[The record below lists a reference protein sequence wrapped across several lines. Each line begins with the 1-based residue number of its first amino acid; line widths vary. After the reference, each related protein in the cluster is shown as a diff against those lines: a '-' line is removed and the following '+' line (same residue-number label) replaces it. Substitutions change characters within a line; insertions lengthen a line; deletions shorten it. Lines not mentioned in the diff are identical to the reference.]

1 MTVAK
6 VALAQLQGSATRE
19 HNIERAVGMV
29 PQAATSGA
37 GLICFPELANT
48 VYMPFENAE
57 HHFAAA
63 EPVTGPSVR
72 AMQEVAAE
80 NGVMVV
86 WPFFERAEG
95 RYFNAAAIL
104 GVDGQLVAQYR
115 KASIPTSGLFAEGSE
130 RYYFTPGDLPY
141 TVVDTPF
148 GYRFGVVIC
157 YERNLP
163 EPARCL
169 ALDGA
174 DLILVPT
181 ATVSVVRP
189 WWELLLRA
197 HAVQNIC
204 YVGGCNRVGPDLGG
218 APDAT
223 YFGGSALVD
232 PRGDV
237 VAQASDCDEQLLVA
251 DLDLGLLAE
260 QRKRWSFFADRR
272 PELYGAI
279 IRPRE
284 G

>member
-1 MTVAK
+1 MTVTK

-19 HNIERAVGMV
+19 RNIERAVGMV
-29 PQAATSGA
+29 REAAAAGA
-37 GLICFPELANT
+37 GLVCFPELANT

-57 HHFAAA
+57 RHFAAA
-63 EPVTGPSVR
+63 EPLGGESVR
-72 AMQEVAAE
+72 AMQAVAADT
-80 NGVMVV
+80 GAMVV
-86 WPFFERAEG
+86 WPFFERADE

-104 GVDGQLVAQYR
+104 GADGALVGRAR
-115 KASIPTSGLFAEGSE
+115 KASIPTSGLFDEGSE

-141 TVVDTPF
+141 TVWDTPF

-169 ALDGA
+169 ALGGA

-197 HAVQNIC
+197 HAVHNIC
-204 YVGGCNRVGPDLGG
+204 YVAGCNRVGPDLGG

-223 YFGGSALVD
+223 YFGASVLVD

-237 VAQASDCDEQLLVA
+237 VAQAGERAEQLLVV
-251 DLDLGLLAE
+251 DLDLGVLAE

-272 PELYGAI
+272 PELYGATT
-279 IRPRE
+279 RPHDR
-284 G
+284 

>member
-1 MTVAK
+1 MTVAT
-6 VALAQLQGSATRE
+6 VAFGQLQGSSTRE
-19 HNIERAVGMV
+19 RTIATAVDMVRRA
-29 PQAATSGA
+29 AAAGA
-37 GLICFPELANT
+37 GLVCFPELANT
-48 VYMPFENAE
+48 VYMPFENAD

-63 EPVTGPSVR
+63 EPVTGASVR
-72 AMQEVAAE
+72 ALQAVAAE
-80 NGVMVV
+80 TGVMVV
-86 WPFFERAEG
+86 WPFFECADG

-104 GVDGQLVAQYR
+104 GVDGRLVGRCR
-115 KASIPTSGLFAEGSE
+115 KASVPTSGLFAEGSE
-130 RYYFTPGDLPY
+130 RYYFSPGDLPY
-141 TVVDTPF
+141 TVWNTPF

-174 DLILVPT
+174 DLIVVPT

-204 YVGGCNRVGPDLGG
+204 YVGGCNRVGPDVGG

-223 YFGGSALVD
+223 YFGASVLVD
-232 PRGDV
+232 PRGEI
-237 VAQASDCDEQLLVA
+237 VARASDRNEQLLVA
-251 DLDLGLLAE
+251 ELDLGLLAE
-260 QRKRWSFFADRR
+260 QRKRWSFFDDRR

-279 IRPRE
+279 TRPRD